1 MTYTDVC
8 EKPYNLN
15 LMQLKTKLKK
25 QVLGTYE
32 TDSTVI
38 PSLVRTKLLLS
49 SQSSTVYRSSN
60 DGQHIFL
67 SHVPLFRVQPTQGAS
82 MKLICH
88 FSLHGLI
95 AGRAL
100 EILLVIYA
108 LLQKAE
114 RWEASHKT
122 HCYTDLISR
131 KSSLI
136 HLVHSSHP
144 IMPVCSL
151 QYFITSSL
159 QYLTHLFS

>member
-1 MTYTDVC
+1 
-8 EKPYNLN
+8 
-15 LMQLKTKLKK
+15 MQLKSKLKK
-25 QVLGTYE
+25 WVLGTYE
-32 TDSTVI
+32 TESTVI

-49 SQSSTVYRSSN
+49 SQSSTVYRK
-60 DGQHIFL
+60 QQWWTAHLPL
-67 SHVPLFRVQPTQGAS
+67 SRPPFYCSAYTGAS
-82 MKLICH
+82 LKLICH
-88 FSLHGLI
+88 FSPHGLI

-144 IMPVCSL
+144 IMPIYSL

-159 QYLTHLFS
+159 QYLNHLFS